1 MTQASW
7 TNSLNIEDLTEQIVE
22 GFVVLDQ
29 NGAVQYAN
37 KPFAL
42 MFGYSFDEMLG
53 TPFESLQ
60 SPGTGNILTGGP
72 TDKIMVTLLGKD
84 GRPFLVRVSIQ
95 PLGDSEGGWYL
106 LVSKID
112 QLEKLMTHDF
122 FKAFEHSAQRIA
134 IVGRDLR
141 IQYINIPLTDF
152 RADEMEGMSVLDG
165 VQPEYANGLRDAIDA
180 VFEDGIPGSIEI
192 SEIGKD
198 SQEDWFVLRISP
210 IKVKDVVESVVIT
223 GTNITER
230 VLAEKALRE
239 EESKYRSIVEQSLIG
254 IVILPS
260 NVSNILFANSKLGDM
275 LGYLPSELPSLG
287 AEPLAN
293 LVYIDD
299 RESVFQYLLASL
311 QQENQGRLIEAR
323 LNHKNGFQTWV
334 ELAAGRIEY
343 QGEIAVQ
350 ISLVDITK
358 RYEMEQGLIKS
369 EVRERTLLQSLNDI
383 VMVHDED
390 DRYAESFTG
399 NPDLLYTAPENYL
412 GRHIADVLPESVA
425 PQYIRCVQEVR
436 ETGIT
441 GHLDYPLEIDG
452 KILWFS
458 ANMTLHEDGR
468 SVVVSIRDVSKRYE
482 MEETLRRER
491 RIFRE
496 LAETFIHEMDIPTL
510 GERFL
515 HIIAQA
521 FGFELGIFG
530 LFDSKEG
537 VLRKSCSIGEYYEST
552 PAEISTKD
560 DSLNTFLVGQVF
572 KEKKSIYASNIE
584 EELSAKPYLSRI
596 YNHGAK
602 STLAFPILDEKG
614 DVLGIASFATRFART
629 YTEDEKEL
637 FNTIANM
644 LGTAIEQKTAELAL
658 KMSERRYRELLTDVS
673 EGVGISDLNENILF
687 GNRAF
692 AEILSYSLEELIGM
706 NLKDLVDPSE
716 LDKLISETS
725 KRTENVSS
733 TYTITLVTHNNE
745 RRLCRI
751 SAVPSR
757 DNNGV
762 IDGAVAIVTDI
773 TEQVKAEEALRESE
787 DRFRSVFE
795 ATAVGMHLF
804 ELSDDGHLIL
814 IDANPAADSILRSKH
829 DQYIGK
835 PIENSL
841 PENHT
846 SFDIIERYYNVM
858 RTGIP
863 WNTESIARQD
873 DVIVSA
879 LQIQVFRTSP
889 RTMVASFLDI
899 SERVVAEQEI
909 RNLNK
914 ELSKRVQERTAELAA
929 ANKELESF
937 AYSVSH
943 DLRAPLR
950 TIDGFSQA
958 LLEDYSDIIDET
970 GRDYLRR
977 LRNAANR
984 MSSLIEDILGLSR
997 VTRLEMER
1005 SSVDLSEIVHEIFED
1020 FKALEPER
1028 EVDVIIAES
1037 VVARCDRRLMKVV
1050 LQNLIGN
1057 AWKFTRDEE
1066 KPKIEFGI
1074 QEQEGKRVFY
1084 VRDNGAGFDMKYKD
1098 KLFIPFQRLHQPD
1111 EFEGSGIGL
1120 ATVQRIMN
1128 RHGGLIW
1135 ADSAVNEGAT
1145 FYFTMPEK
1153 GESTG

>member
-1 MTQASW
+1 MTQLSW
-7 TNSLNIEDLTEQIVE
+7 TDSLKVEDLTEQIVE
-22 GFVVLDQ
+22 GFVVLDRD
-29 NGAVQYAN
+29 GRIQYAN
-37 KPFAL
+37 KRFVT
-42 MFGYSFDEMLG
+42 MSGYSSDEILG
-53 TPFESLQ
+53 ILFESLQ
-60 SPGTGNILTGGP
+60 GPGTSNILTTNP
-72 TDKIMVTLLGKD
+72 IDKTVTTLLAKD
-84 GRPFLVRVSIQ
+84 GSSFPAKVGIQALDDSI
-95 PLGDSEGGWYL
+95 GGWYL
-106 LVSKID
+106 LVSKLD
-112 QLEKLMTHDF
+112 QLEQLMTHDF

-141 IQYINIPLTDF
+141 IQYINIPLTNF
-152 RADEMEGMSVLDG
+152 RAEDMEGMSVLDG
-165 VQPEYANGLRDAIDA
+165 VQPEYSDGLRDAIDA

-210 IKVKDVVESVVIT
+210 IKVKDVVESVVVT

-254 IVILPS
+254 IAILPS
-260 NVSNILFANSKLGDM
+260 NVTNILFANSKLGDM
-275 LGYLPSELPSLG
+275 LGYLPSDLPSLG
-287 AEPLAN
+287 TEPLAD

-311 QQENQGRLIEAR
+311 QQENQGRLIQAR
-323 LNHKNGFQTWV
+323 LNHRNGFQTWV

-358 RYEMEQGLIKS
+358 RHEMEQGLIKS
-369 EVRERTLLQSLNDI
+369 EVRERTLLQSMNDI
-383 VMVHDED
+383 VIVHDED
-390 DRYAESFTG
+390 NCYAESFTG

-412 GRHIADVLPESVA
+412 GRHIADVLPEHVA

-436 ETGIT
+436 ETGIN

-458 ANMTLHEDGR
+458 ANMSLHEDGR
-468 SVVVSIRDVSKRYE
+468 SVVVTVRDVSKRYE

-496 LAETFIHEMDIPTL
+496 LAEIFIHEIDIPTL

-515 HIIAQA
+515 HTISQA
-521 FGFELGIFG
+521 FGFDLGVFG
-530 LFDSKEG
+530 LFDSKQG

-552 PAEISTKD
+552 PNEISTND
-560 DSLNTFLVGQVF
+560 DSLDTFLVGQVF
-572 KEKKSIYASNIE
+572 KEKKSIYVSNIE

-602 STLAFPILDEKG
+602 STLAFPILDEEG
-614 DVLGIASFATRFART
+614 NVLGIASFATRFVRI
-629 YTEDEKEL
+629 YTDDERGL

-673 EGVGISDLNENILF
+673 EGVGICDLNENILF

-692 AEILSYSLEELIGM
+692 AEILSYSPEELVGM

-716 LDKLISETS
+716 LDKLITETS
-725 KRTENVSS
+725 QRTENVSS
-733 TYTITLVTHNNE
+733 TYTLVFVTRNDE

-762 IDGAVAIVTDI
+762 IDGTVAIVTDI

-787 DRFRSVFE
+787 IRFRSVFE
-795 ATAVGMHLF
+795 ATAVGMHLY
-804 ELSDDGHLIL
+804 ELTDEGHLIL
-814 IDANPAADSILRSKH
+814 IDANPAADIILRAEH
-829 DQYIGK
+829 DQYVGK
-835 PIENSL
+835 PIEVSL
-841 PENHT
+841 PKRHT
-846 SFDIIERYYNVM
+846 DSDIIERYYNVM

-863 WNTESIARQD
+863 WNTESIMKRD
-873 DVIVSA
+873 DVIVGA

-889 RTMVASFLDI
+889 RTMVTSFLDI

-929 ANKELESF
+929 ANKELEAF

-958 LLEDYSDIIDET
+958 LLEDYTDVIDET
-970 GRDYLRR
+970 GKDYLRR
-977 LRNAANR
+977 LRTAANR

-997 VTRLEMER
+997 VTRAEMER

-1020 FKALEPER
+1020 FKALEPGR
-1028 EVDVIIAES
+1028 EVDVSIDEG

-1066 KPKIEFGI
+1066 KPKIEFGT
-1074 QEQEGKRVFY
+1074 QDQEGRRVFY

-1098 KLFIPFQRLHQPD
+1098 KLFAPFQRLHQPD

-1120 ATVQRIMN
+1120 ATVQRILN

-1135 ADSAVNEGAT
+1135 ADSTVNEGAT
-1145 FYFTMPEK
+1145 FYFTIPEK
-1153 GESTG
+1153 GDSIG